1 MALSILDRLIQRISR
16 LPGIGRKSASRIVH
30 HLLKADAEWV
40 RQLGDEISRL
50 KELIR
55 PCRVC
60 GNYSEEE
67 LCPICSDPGRDRSQ
81 ICVVEE
87 PQDVAT
93 IESTGE
99 FRGLFHVLG
108 GAINPMNG
116 VGPGDLSIG
125 ELVQRASAV
134 DVKEVIIATNP
145 TVEGDTT
152 ALYLQNLLKEKPVE
166 ISRLASGLPVGG
178 DLEYADK
185 LTLARSFRGRSK
197 L

>member
-1 MALSILDRLIQRISR
+1 MALSVLDRLIQRFSR
-16 LPGIGRKSASRIVH
+16 LPGVGRKSAARIVH
-30 HLLKADAEWV
+30 YLLKADGEWV
-40 RQLGDEISRL
+40 KQLGDEIRTL

-60 GNYSEEE
+60 GNYSEED
-67 LCPICSDPGRDRSQ
+67 LCPICSDPGRDRSL

-99 FRGLFHVLG
+99 YSGLFHVLG

-116 VGPGDLSIG
+116 VGPGDLSIH
-125 ELVQRASAV
+125 ELVKRASVA
-134 DVKEVIIATNP
+134 DVKELIIATNP

-152 ALYLQNLLKEKPVE
+152 ALYLQSLLKDKAVE

-197 L
+197 F